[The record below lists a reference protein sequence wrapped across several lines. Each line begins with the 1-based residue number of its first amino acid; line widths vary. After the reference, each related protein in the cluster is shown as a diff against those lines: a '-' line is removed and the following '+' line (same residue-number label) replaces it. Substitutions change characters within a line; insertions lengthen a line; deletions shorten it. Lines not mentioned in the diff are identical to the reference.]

1 MNDNNHT
8 QFTVS
13 VVMCTYN
20 GEQFLREQMDS
31 ILAQD
36 YPLHEIIVQ
45 DDRSTD
51 DTWDILQAYAKAH
64 PGMFKLFRN
73 NEQLGF
79 NRNFHTALLRATGQY
94 IAICDQDDIWFPQK
108 IRRQVETIGEADL
121 CFSDYFTDPTYTLP
135 LRNYVAPRT
144 DFEHMLFYD
153 CTPGHTMLL
162 RADLVREIKEWNYH
176 IYYDWWIVMHAQMGR
191 GVVKVCEALNWHRH
205 HAASA
210 TTHIFRKGFFEAVP
224 HPTWQPYLLG
234 PLHRLHL
241 QRKRNYRFSTLIWPY
256 TSTNADSPFL
266 HVLRGSCYVGV
277 LLLYGNF
284 AFSAAA
290 TSTAYILANPMGS
303 KAAFVD
309 FSIPLSRPTATT
321 FSNSK
326 NSSSAANEKRVS
338 PSMG

>member
-241 QRKRNYRFSTLIWPY
+241 QRKRNYRFFYSYLAVHIDQRRQPVP
-256 TSTNADSPFL
+256 ARIARLMLRRCPFAVWEL
-266 HVLRGSCYVGV
+266 CLLCCRYFDRVYPGQPHGLKGRIRGFFYPFISA
-277 LLLYGNF
+277 YGNDLF
-284 AFSAAA
+284 K
-290 TSTAYILANPMGS
+290 L
-303 KAAFVD
+303 
-309 FSIPLSRPTATT
+309 
-321 FSNSK
+321 
-326 NSSSAANEKRVS
+326 EK
-338 PSMG
+338 

>member
-1 MNDNNHT
+1 
-8 QFTVS
+8 
-13 VVMCTYN
+13 
-20 GEQFLREQMDS
+20 
-31 ILAQD
+31 
-36 YPLHEIIVQ
+36 
-45 DDRSTD
+45 
-51 DTWDILQAYAKAH
+51 
-64 PGMFKLFRN
+64 MFKLFRN

-121 CFSDYFTDPTYTLP
+121 CFSDYYTDPTYTLP

-191 GVVKVCEALNWHRH
+191 GVVKVSEALNWHRH

-241 QRKRNYRFSTLIWPY
+241 QRKRNYRFFYSYLAVHIDQRRQPVP
-256 TSTNADSPFL
+256 ARIARLMLRRCPFAVWEL
-266 HVLRGSCYVGV
+266 CLLCCRYFDRVYPGQPHGLKGRIRGFFYPFISA
-277 LLLYGNF
+277 YGNDLF
-284 AFSAAA
+284 K
-290 TSTAYILANPMGS
+290 L
-303 KAAFVD
+303 
-309 FSIPLSRPTATT
+309 
-321 FSNSK
+321 
-326 NSSSAANEKRVS
+326 EK
-338 PSMG
+338 